1 MKLHP
6 NGTIEGTPQEIA
18 EYNKLKGDNSSY
30 MIVAGTI
37 DTRELEPMPTLK
49 FSNYSN
55 PADYL
60 RGLMSVIGKGHY
72 H

>member
-1 MKLHP
+1 MKLHRD
-6 NGTIEGTPQEIA
+6 GTIEGTPQEIA
-18 EYNKLKGDNSSY
+18 EYSKLTSNSY

-37 DTRELEPMPTLK
+37 DTRELEPMTTLK

-55 PADYL
+55 PSDYL

>member
-1 MKLHP
+1 MKLHKD
-6 NGTIEGTPQEIA
+6 GSIEGTPQEIA
-18 EYNKLKGDNSSY
+18 EYNKLTSDSY

-60 RGLMSVIGKGHY
+60 RGLMSAINSKGTVH
-72 H
+72 